1 MRVKPEKYVSVE
13 VRKGRLYFGGA
24 DTVELAKRFGTPLYL
39 IDENAFRGA
48 CRAFAEAFGSRYGN
62 AKVFFACKAN
72 AALAT
77 MRMATEEGLGLDVAS
92 VGELAGA
99 LRSGADP
106 ENLLLHGNY
115 KKEDELEY
123 ALRAG
128 VGRIV
133 LDSEFE
139 ADTLDRVARKIG
151 RRARVMLRVTPGV
164 EAHVHEMVQVGKL
177 DTKFGVPLEGGTARK
192 LVGAIVKKRGL
203 EFTGIHFHI
212 GSQIL
217 DMEPYRVAVRRAV
230 EFMEEVRD
238 AFGVE
243 TKDLDIGGGYPVRYD
258 SAQVLPA
265 PDKFAAAI
273 CGALKEELKKRDLAG
288 PRLMLEPG
296 RSIAG
301 PAGMTLYTIGP
312 VKQIPGVRNYIAV
325 DGGLS
330 DNPRPALYGSS
341 YETVI
346 ANRPKDSKGM
356 KKYRVSGRHCETDTL
371 FPEVSLPSPKSGE
384 ILAVFT
390 TGAYNYS
397 MSSNYN
403 KFPRPATVLLR
414 DGKASIAMRR
424 ETVDDLYCCDTTSGK
439 SADAGKKRK

>member
-13 VRKGRLYFGGA
+13 VKKGRLYFGGA

-39 IDENAFRGA
+39 IDENVFRGA
-48 CRAFAEAFGSRYGN
+48 CGAFSTAYGSRHGN
-62 AKVFFACKAN
+62 TKVFFACKAN
-72 AALAT
+72 SSLAA

-99 LRSGADP
+99 LRVGADP

-123 ALRAG
+123 ALQAG
-128 VGRIV
+128 VGRVV
-133 LDSEFE
+133 LDSEYE
-139 ADTLDRVARKIG
+139 VETLDRVARKLG
-151 RRARVMLRVTPGV
+151 RRARVMLRVTPGI

-177 DTKFGVPLEGGTARK
+177 DTKFGAPLQGGTARK
-192 LVGAIVKKRGL
+192 LVGIIAKKRGL
-203 EFTGIHFHI
+203 EFMGIHFHI

-217 DMEPYRVAVRRAV
+217 DMDPYRVAVRRAV
-230 EFMEEVRD
+230 EFMEEIHG

-265 PDKFAAAI
+265 PDNFAAAV
-273 CGALKEELKKRDLAG
+273 CGVLKEELRKRDLAS

-296 RSIAG
+296 RSITG

-312 VKQIPGVRNYIAV
+312 VKHIPGVRNYIAV

-330 DNPRPALYGSS
+330 DNPRPALYGSL
-341 YETVI
+341 YEAVI
-346 ANRPKDSKGM
+346 ANRPKDSKNA

-371 FPEVSLPSPKSGE
+371 IPRIMLPDPKTGE

-397 MSSNYN
+397 MSGNYN

-414 DGKASIAMRR
+414 DGKASIAVRR
-424 ETVDDLYCCDTTSGK
+424 ETIDDLFGCDVPVGRSI
-439 SADAGKKRK
+439 DAKKKRK